1 MRKIQLEK
9 TRSPQSL
16 PSPTLSLAI
25 YFYIVCVTTDISS
38 IISTAV
44 FYLRLLFVNYINF
57 YASSASCVTIIS
69 VGTGSFTD
77 SEFFVSDLLMV
88 YKTRNLMFPEK
99 RVSGSQEPEGTYPVG
114 IYLLKVNNRTT
125 RTRCEICSKLTIK
138 TPE

>member
-9 TRSPQSL
+9 TRRPQSL

-57 YASSASCVTIIS
+57 YASSALRVTIIS

>member
-99 RVSGSQEPEGTYPVG
+99 RVNGSQEPEGTYPVG

-125 RTRCEICSKLTIK
+125 RTRCEIFSKLTIK